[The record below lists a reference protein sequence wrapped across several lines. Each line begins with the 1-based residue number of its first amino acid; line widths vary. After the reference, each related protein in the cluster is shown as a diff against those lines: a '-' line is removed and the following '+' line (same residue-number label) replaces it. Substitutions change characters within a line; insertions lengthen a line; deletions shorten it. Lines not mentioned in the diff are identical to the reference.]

1 MNVLLTGASGLLG
14 RAVFARLSKRDDL
27 ALTAVAYSRATP
39 PYVKADIR
47 DPEAIERLFAAAK
60 PAFVVHAAAER
71 RPDVV
76 DKDPAQARALNV
88 AATGAMAAACA
99 RHGAFLLY
107 ISTDY
112 VFDGTNPPYY
122 PDSPVH
128 PINEYGIMK
137 LEGERCAAA
146 ALAGGAQAGGASAGA
161 GKPRACT
168 LRIPILYGPVE
179 RLEESSVSELAL
191 LLVRRE
197 PCAVE
202 HWASRYPAHVDD
214 IAAAIEK
221 IIDAYAADSPALA
234 SPAPGKL
241 PTFQLSG
248 PRPFTKYEMLMSM
261 ARALGMD
268 ASFARP
274 NAAPPA
280 GAPRPKDCRM
290 DTSAL
295 ESLGYRPAVDFDEA
309 IGRAIAPFFQAQA
322 R

>member
-1 MNVLLTGASGLLG
+1 MNLLLTGASGLLG
-14 RAVFARLSKRDDL
+14 RALYAKLSSRNDL

-47 DPEAIERLFAAAK
+47 DPDAIERLFAAAK
-60 PAFVVHAAAER
+60 PDFVVHAAAER

-112 VFDGTNPPYY
+112 VFDGTNPPYH

-137 LEGERCAAA
+137 LEGERCVAA
-146 ALAGGAQAGGASAGA
+146 ALGGGAA
-161 GKPRACT
+161 PRAAI

-191 LLVRRE
+191 LLKRRE

-214 IAAAIEK
+214 ISAAIAK
-221 IIDAYAADSPALA
+221 IIDARAAGSPALSA
-234 SPAPGKL
+234 PAAGQL
-241 PTFQLSG
+241 PIFQLSG

-290 DTSAL
+290 DTSAI
-295 ESLGYRPAVDFDEA
+295 ESLGYKPAVDFDEA
-309 IGRAIAPFFQAQA
+309 IGRVIAPHFAS
-322 R
+322 

>member
-1 MNVLLTGASGLLG
+1 MNLLLTGASGLLG
-14 RAVFARLSKRDDL
+14 RALFPKISRRDDL
-27 ALTAVAYSRATP
+27 ALTAVAYSRAAP
-39 PYVKADIR
+39 PLVKADIR
-47 DPEAIERLFAAAK
+47 DPEAIERLFSAVR
-60 PAFVVHAAAER
+60 PDFVVHAAAER

-88 AATGAMAAACA
+88 AATEAMAAACA

-112 VFDGTNPPYY
+112 VFDGTNPPYF

-137 LEGERCAAA
+137 LEGERRAAEV
-146 ALAGGAQAGGASAGA
+146 LGGGAA
-161 GKPRACT
+161 PRAAV

-191 LLVRRE
+191 ILKRRE

-221 IIDAYAADSPALA
+221 IIDAFAAESPALA
-234 SPAPGKL
+234 APGPGKL
-241 PTFQLSG
+241 PIFQLSG

-295 ESLGYRPAVDFDEA
+295 ESLGYKPAVDFDEA
-309 IGRAIAPFFQAQA
+309 IGRVIAPFFQA
-322 R
+322 

>member
-1 MNVLLTGASGLLG
+1 MKLLLTGASGLLG
-14 RAVFARLSKRDDL
+14 RALFPKLSRRDDL
-27 ALTAVAYSRATP
+27 AITAVAYSRAAP
-39 PYVKADIR
+39 PLVKADIR

-60 PAFVVHAAAER
+60 PDFVVHAAAER

-88 AATGAMAAACA
+88 AATEAMAAACA

-137 LEGERCAAA
+137 LEGERRVAEILGGGAAPRAAA
-146 ALAGGAQAGGASAGA
+146 
-161 GKPRACT
+161 

-191 LLVRRE
+191 LLKRRE

-214 IAAAIEK
+214 ISAAIEK
-221 IIDAYAADSPALA
+221 IIDAYAARSPALA
-234 SPAPGKL
+234 APGPGKL

-248 PRPFTKYEMLMSM
+248 PRPFTKYQMLMSM
-261 ARALGMD
+261 ARSLDMD

-290 DTSAL
+290 DTAAL
-295 ESLGYRPAVDFDEA
+295 ASLGYRPAVDFDEA
-309 IGRAIAPFFQAQA
+309 IGRVIAPFFKA
-322 R
+322 